1 MALSLTLPSSDLKLP
16 NIECEQA
23 AIIPKESSLRKCIFL
38 WIFSVPKP
46 LSPYASNNSSL
57 AAVAFRSLENLSNGR
72 CKLPIAGMRTVMST
86 PRGKCSANVDLA
98 SPADALR
105 DSSRVPPPRASAA
118 TSHTFFPVCYV
129 AVMWESRAGR
139 IGTNRRCVEILN
151 LFPRWGMHLHSR
163 QSNGE

>member
-1 MALSLTLPSSDLKLP
+1 MFTSTALLPATWKRALSTISNASKRQSSPNSHHCANVYFYGYFRCRSHCRPMLQTTRAWLPS
-16 NIECEQA
+16 
-23 AIIPKESSLRKCIFL
+23 
-38 WIFSVPKP
+38 
-46 LSPYASNNSSL
+46 LSGHC
-57 AAVAFRSLENLSNGR
+57 V

-105 DSSRVPPPRASAA
+105 DSSRVPPPRASAE

-129 AVMWESRAGR
+129 AVIWESRAGR
-139 IGTNRRCVEILN
+139 IGTNQRCVEILN

-163 QSNGE
+163 QSNCE